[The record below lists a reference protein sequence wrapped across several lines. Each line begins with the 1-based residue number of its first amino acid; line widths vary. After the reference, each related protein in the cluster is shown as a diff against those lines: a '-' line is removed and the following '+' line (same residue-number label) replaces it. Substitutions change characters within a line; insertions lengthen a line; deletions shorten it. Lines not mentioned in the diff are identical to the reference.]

1 MITSVMLTGDAG
13 GLNYVDDVM
22 YESPKKAFKYCCSS
36 DNTIKADYDFAKP
49 INNN

>member
-13 GLNYVDDVM
+13 GLEYIDDVV

-36 DNTIKADYDFAKP
+36 DNTVKADYDF
-49 INNN
+49 